1 MAEKKRHWFKWYPA
15 DWRGEPSLRM
25 CSRAARSV
33 WVDMLGLMHDST
45 LIGYLLLNGKK
56 PSPEQLA
63 RVLGDDI
70 RDLVPWLEELAA
82 AGVWSETEDGVIFSR
97 RMVRDNER
105 AEKGRADVS
114 LRWGAK
120 AKQPQNADRSAS
132 RDPNRVPSSDPS
144 TYILDARTRTKDL
157 VGPGSEKAPEPTERA
172 SSPEGFEEFW
182 KAYPRTPNMSKS
194 EALKV
199 WARLKRDGNLPPPD
213 RMMVAL
219 AGYRKFLTDQSKGR
233 PTPYPAAHA
242 ATWLNQQRFAGFLE
256 APAVGVTSTGAVISA
271 SWEAAHPETWGKLRE
286 QLREM
291 HGSDSLWLQLFGRCQ
306 LQPGSPF
313 TVICTDEF
321 ERDRLNDRFAAKLT
335 AMFDVPVT
343 FTVRRPF
350 QSSPPSPTPTQELR
364 H

>member
-1 MAEKKRHWFKWYPA
+1 MALAEKRKPWMKWYPR
-15 DWRGEPSLRM
+15 DWRAETGLQLV
-25 CSRAARSV
+25 SRAARSV
-33 WVDMLGLMHDST
+33 WLDMLGLMHEST

-56 PSPEQLA
+56 PTPEQLA

-70 RDLVPWLEELAA
+70 RDLSRWLDELAS
-82 AGVWSETEDGVIFSR
+82 AGIYSENEDGIIYSR
-97 RMVRDNER
+97 RMVRDHEMAER
-105 AEKGRADVS
+105 GREEVKKRKGAWSKDDEKS
-114 LRWGAK
+114 
-120 AKQPQNADRSAS
+120 DRSPTS
-132 RDPNRVPSSDPS
+132 PPNRVPGSLPI
-144 TYILDARTRTKDL
+144 TQRPEARGHIISP
-157 VGPGSEKAPEPTERA
+157 VGPGTPGPTAGGGNPYTED
-172 SSPEGFEEFW
+172 FEQFW
-182 KAYPRTPNMSKS
+182 KAYPRNSNMTKFLAF
-194 EALKV
+194 EVWEKLKAAGALP
-199 WARLKRDGNLPPPD
+199 DLPQ
-213 RMMVAL
+213 MLVAV
-219 AGYRKFLTDQSKGR
+219 AGYRKFLADQSKGR
-233 PTPYPAAHA
+233 VTPYRVQHA
-242 ATWLNQQRFAGFLE
+242 DKWLKERKYEGQLE
-256 APAVGVTSTGAVISA
+256 APAVAVGVSTAG
-271 SWEAAHPETWGKLRE
+271 WEASHPDTWGKLRE